1 MTYKQSTRSKVIE
14 RRTYNRPLNAEGTVF
29 ESTDAMLDRV
39 IGHQYWLWER
49 AAGGGFNSEAA
60 LVELDKLRKVMAD
73 KEMSVSG
80 RTLWLGGTAVSKRR
94 EASQFNPA
102 RRSTKFVSD
111 AGVVSFTDFGHGDTV
126 KVLTHEGNWKN
137 AVVSNVGER
146 EMLEITFSKGRYTQV
161 EYFTREHTWIKVDGS
176 RTSDIMVGDKIL
188 PAPNLFYDWEFDSAP
203 ASEQS
208 WWCYG
213 YVYGDGALDQYGNS
227 RVRLCGSDKDYL
239 DRFNTCG
246 FKHSFPPSCNDDPIV
261 YTGKYKKTLP
271 DLNKV
276 DTNMLTAFIAGY
288 LAADGSKKNIH
299 GITKYV
305 SIQATSSDAQDFI
318 EKAFPMI
325 GIYITRKEKVS
336 DVTNF
341 GKRSNVTF
349 RYGLSISSS
358 KRVNPYVV
366 DKVVSVG
373 YEDAWCLTVEDDHS
387 FVLPNG
393 IVTGNC
399 AYNSVQT
406 VHDCVDAFWLLLN
419 GCGKGFKPVVGTLNG
434 FSNYI
439 DKVEIVPSTRL
450 EADGRED
457 NYERFNP
464 RTGVWRISIGDSA
477 EAWAKSF
484 GKLLA
489 GKYPAKKLVL
499 DFSEIR
505 PAGQRLAGYGWMC
518 VGDALLSTAFENIAN
533 LLNRRAGQLLSA
545 IDIMDV
551 INWIGT
557 ALSSRR
563 SAEIT
568 LMDAEH
574 PEINEFIS
582 AKKDY
587 WVDNIQRA
595 QSNNSIVFYKKPTKA
610 ELSKIFGKII
620 EAGGSEPGFINGEAA
635 LKRAPWFKGVNPC
648 AEILLGDKN
657 FCNLVEV
664 DVGKFNGRFDELLK
678 VIELAARANYRQTCV
693 NLDDGIL
700 QRSWHEGN
708 EFLRLCGVGVTG
720 VVKWEYANDAE
731 AWRVLRSFAVNAANS
746 MADELKM
753 PRSKAVTT
761 VKPSGTLSKVMDTTE
776 GVHKPLGKYIFN
788 NVNFNV
794 HDKIVDKL
802 RAANYNVFASPV
814 DKANVIVTFPVAYE
828 DVEFDVVDGIE
839 VNLESAVEQ
848 LERYKMLMENYVDH
862 NCSITVSYSVDEVPE
877 IVGWLVKNWDTYVGV
892 SWLFRND
899 PTKTAEDLGYLYLP
913 QEVVSKERYD
923 EYVGTLLPVY
933 LDQGGAG
940 EIDDADCASGVCPVR

>member
-29 ESTDAMLDRV
+29 ESTDAMLYRV

-94 EASQFNPA
+94 EASQF
-102 RRSTKFVSD
+102 
-111 AGVVSFTDFGHGDTV
+111 
-126 KVLTHEGNWKN
+126 
-137 AVVSNVGER
+137 
-146 EMLEITFSKGRYTQV
+146 
-161 EYFTREHTWIKVDGS
+161 
-176 RTSDIMVGDKIL
+176 
-188 PAPNLFYDWEFDSAP
+188 
-203 ASEQS
+203 
-208 WWCYG
+208 
-213 YVYGDGALDQYGNS
+213 
-227 RVRLCGSDKDYL
+227 
-239 DRFNTCG
+239 
-246 FKHSFPPSCNDDPIV
+246 SC
-261 YTGKYKKTLP
+261 
-271 DLNKV
+271 
-276 DTNMLTAFIAGY
+276 AF
-288 LAADGSKKNIH
+288 
-299 GITKYV
+299 
-305 SIQATSSDAQDFI
+305 
-318 EKAFPMI
+318 
-325 GIYITRKEKVS
+325 
-336 DVTNF
+336 
-341 GKRSNVTF
+341 
-349 RYGLSISSS
+349 
-358 KRVNPYVV
+358 
-366 DKVVSVG
+366 
-373 YEDAWCLTVEDDHS
+373 
-387 FVLPNG
+387 
-393 IVTGNC
+393 
-399 AYNSVQT
+399 NSVQT

-439 DKVEIVPSTRL
+439 DEIEIVPSTRL

-464 RTGVWRISIGDSA
+464 RNGVWRISIGDSA

-518 VGDALLSTAFENIAN
+518 VGDVLLSTAFENIAN